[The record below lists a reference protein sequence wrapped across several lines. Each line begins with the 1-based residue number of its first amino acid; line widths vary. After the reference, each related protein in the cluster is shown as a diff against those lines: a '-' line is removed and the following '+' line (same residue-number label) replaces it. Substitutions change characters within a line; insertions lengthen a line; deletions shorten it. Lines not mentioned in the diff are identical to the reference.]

1 MHFESVPAVKS
12 AFVTYFYLF
21 AFLEW
26 LFFCPARELPMPGPR
41 RFPLPLIAAFFALY
55 VIWGST
61 YLVIRIGVEYWPPL
75 LLAGIRFV
83 IAGTLMYAFLR
94 WRGAP
99 APTWAQWKA
108 AGIIGIL
115 LLTCGNGAV
124 SVAEHTGVASGVA
137 ALAVA
142 TVPLFTLLCGY
153 FWGARNTR
161 LEWAGIV
168 LGLIGIAMLNL
179 GSNLQS
185 SPLGAAL
192 LIFAA
197 AAWAFGSVW
206 SKHLPLPQGAMASA
220 VEMLV
225 GGVALL
231 IGSAISGEHL
241 DSMPPIEGWAA
252 LAYLTFFGSIIA
264 FNAYMYLLK
273 NVRPAAATSYA
284 YVNPAVA
291 VLLGIVFVGETI
303 GIEEAL
309 AMAVI
314 ISAVVLIGLP
324 QWRRAPV
331 KASVAAP
338 KESRVN

>member
-1 MHFESVPAVKS
+1 
-12 AFVTYFYLF
+12 
-21 AFLEW
+21 
-26 LFFCPARELPMPGPR
+26 MPGLR
-41 RFPLPLIAAFFALY
+41 RFPLPLIGAFFALY

-61 YLVIRIGVEYWPPL
+61 YLVIRIGVQYWPPL
-75 LLAGIRFV
+75 MLGGIRFIV
-83 IAGTLMYAFLR
+83 GGTLMYAFLR
-94 WRGAP
+94 WRGVP
-99 APTWAQWKA
+99 APTWPQWKA

-115 LLTCGNGAV
+115 LLSFGNGAV
-124 SVAEHTGVASGVA
+124 SMAEHTGVASGVA

-185 SPLGAAL
+185 SPLGAVL
-192 LIFAA
+192 LIGAA

-206 SKHLPLPQGAMASA
+206 SKHLPLPQGAMSSA
-220 VEMLV
+220 AQMLV
-225 GGVALL
+225 GGVVLL
-231 IGSAISGEHL
+231 IGSALTGEQL
-241 DSMPPIEGWAA
+241 QSLPPLEGWVAMM
-252 LAYLTFFGSIIA
+252 YLVVFGSIVA

-291 VLLGIVFVGETI
+291 VLLGIVFAGESI

-314 ISAVVLIGLP
+314 ISAVLLISLP
-324 QWRRAPV
+324 QWRRAPERPAV
-331 KASVAAP
+331 LVP
-338 KESRVN
+338 TESRVN

>member
-1 MHFESVPAVKS
+1 MS
-12 AFVTYFYLF
+12 A
-21 AFLEW
+21 
-26 LFFCPARELPMPGPR
+26 PR

-83 IAGTLMYAFLR
+83 IAGSLMYAFLR

-99 APTWAQWKA
+99 APTWTQWKA

-231 IGSAISGEHL
+231 IASALSGEHL
-241 DSMPPIEGWAA
+241 DRLPPIEGWAA

-324 QWRRAPV
+324 QWRRPPV
-331 KASVAAP
+331 KPTAAVP
-338 KESRVN
+338 TESRVN

>member
-1 MHFESVPAVKS
+1 
-12 AFVTYFYLF
+12 
-21 AFLEW
+21 
-26 LFFCPARELPMPGPR
+26 MPGLR

-83 IAGTLMYAFLR
+83 IAGSLMYAFLR

-115 LLTCGNGAV
+115 LLACGNGGV

-142 TVPLFTLLCGY
+142 TVPLFTLLFGY

-168 LGLIGIAMLNL
+168 LGLIGMAMLNL

-185 SPLGAAL
+185 SPLGAGL

-231 IGSAISGEHL
+231 IGSALSGEHL
-241 DSMPPIEGWAA
+241 EAMPPIEGWAA

-309 AMAVI
+309 AMLVI

-324 QWRRAPV
+324 QWRRAPQRPAAV
-331 KASVAAP
+331 VQTESSV
-338 KESRVN
+338 N

>member
-1 MHFESVPAVKS
+1 
-12 AFVTYFYLF
+12 
-21 AFLEW
+21 
-26 LFFCPARELPMPGPR
+26 MPGLR

-61 YLVIRIGVEYWPPL
+61 YLVIRIGVESWPPL

-83 IAGTLMYAFLR
+83 IAGSLMYGFLR

-115 LLTCGNGAV
+115 LLACGNGGV
-124 SVAEHTGVASGVA
+124 SVAEHMGVASGVA

-161 LEWAGIV
+161 LEWAGIA

-185 SPLGAAL
+185 SPLGAL
-192 LIFAA
+192 LLVFAA
-197 AAWAFGSVW
+197 ASWAFGSVW

-231 IGSAISGEHL
+231 IGSALSGEHL
-241 DSMPPIEGWAA
+241 DRVPPIEGWAA

-309 AMAVI
+309 AMLVI

-324 QWRRAPV
+324 QWRRAPERPAAV
-331 KASVAAP
+331 VQTESSV
-338 KESRVN
+338 N

>member
-1 MHFESVPAVKS
+1 
-12 AFVTYFYLF
+12 
-21 AFLEW
+21 
-26 LFFCPARELPMPGPR
+26 MPGLR

-115 LLTCGNGAV
+115 LLACGNGGV
-124 SVAEHTGVASGVA
+124 SVAEHMGVASGVA

-185 SPLGAAL
+185 SPLGAML

-197 AAWAFGSVW
+197 ASWAFGSVW

-231 IGSAISGEHL
+231 IGSALSGEHL
-241 DSMPPIEGWAA
+241 EAMPPIEGWAA

-309 AMAVI
+309 AMLVI

-324 QWRRAPV
+324 QWRRAPERPAAV
-331 KASVAAP
+331 VQTESSV
-338 KESRVN
+338 N

>member
-1 MHFESVPAVKS
+1 
-12 AFVTYFYLF
+12 
-21 AFLEW
+21 
-26 LFFCPARELPMPGPR
+26 MPGLR
-41 RFPLPLIAAFFALY
+41 RFPIPLIAAFFALY

-115 LLTCGNGAV
+115 LLACGNGGV
-124 SVAEHTGVASGVA
+124 SVAEHMGVASGVA

-185 SPLGAAL
+185 SPLGAML

-197 AAWAFGSVW
+197 ASWAFGSVW

-231 IGSAISGEHL
+231 IGSALSGEHL
-241 DSMPPIEGWAA
+241 EAMPPIEGWAA

-309 AMAVI
+309 AMLVI

-324 QWRRAPV
+324 QWRRAPERPAV
-331 KASVAAP
+331 VVP
-338 KESRVN
+338 TESRVN

>member
-1 MHFESVPAVKS
+1 MS
-12 AFVTYFYLF
+12 A
-21 AFLEW
+21 
-26 LFFCPARELPMPGPR
+26 PR

-83 IAGTLMYAFLR
+83 IAGSLMYAFLR

-99 APTWAQWKA
+99 APTWAHWKA

-231 IGSAISGEHL
+231 IASALSGEHL
-241 DSMPPIEGWAA
+241 DSLPPIEGWAA

-324 QWRRAPV
+324 QWRRPPV
-331 KASVAAP
+331 KPASVVP
-338 KESRVN
+338 TESRVN

>member
-1 MHFESVPAVKS
+1 MSG
-12 AFVTYFYLF
+12 L
-21 AFLEW
+21 
-26 LFFCPARELPMPGPR
+26 R

-61 YLVIRIGVEYWPPL
+61 YLVIRIGVESWPPL

-83 IAGTLMYAFLR
+83 IAGALMYAFLR

-115 LLTCGNGAV
+115 LLACGNGAV

-168 LGLIGIAMLNL
+168 LGMIGIAMLNL

-197 AAWAFGSVW
+197 ATWAFGSVW

-225 GGVALL
+225 GGVVLL
-231 IGSAISGEHL
+231 IASAVSGEQL
-241 DSMPPIEGWAA
+241 EKVPPIEGWAA
-252 LAYLTFFGSIIA
+252 LAYLTVFGSIIA

-273 NVRPAAATSYA
+273 HVRPAAATSYA

-324 QWRRAPV
+324 QWRRTPERPV
-331 KASVAAP
+331 VVTAVP
-338 KESRVN
+338 TESRVN

>member
-1 MHFESVPAVKS
+1 
-12 AFVTYFYLF
+12 
-21 AFLEW
+21 
-26 LFFCPARELPMPGPR
+26 MPGLR
-41 RFPLPLIAAFFALY
+41 RFPLLLIAAFFALY

-61 YLVIRIGVEYWPPL
+61 YLVIRIGVQYWPPL

-83 IAGTLMYAFLR
+83 LAGTLMYAFLR

-108 AGIIGIL
+108 AGMIGIL
-115 LLTCGNGAV
+115 LLAGGNGGV
-124 SVAEHTGVASGVA
+124 TVAEHMGVASGVA
-137 ALAVA
+137 ALAIA

-161 LEWAGIV
+161 LEWAGIA

-192 LIFAA
+192 LVLAA
-197 AAWAFGSVW
+197 ASWAFGSVW
-206 SKHLPLPQGAMASA
+206 SKHLPLPAGAMASA

-225 GGVALL
+225 GGAVLL
-231 IGSAISGEHL
+231 IGSALSGEHL
-241 DSMPPIEGWAA
+241 QTLPPIEGWAA

-273 NVRPAAATSYA
+273 HVRPAAATSYA

-291 VLLGIVFVGETI
+291 VVLGIVFVGETI
-303 GIEEAL
+303 GIEEGL
-309 AMAVI
+309 AMLVI

-324 QWRRAPV
+324 QWRRAPEQPAV
-331 KASVAAP
+331 VAP
-338 KESRVN
+338 TESRVN

>member
-1 MHFESVPAVKS
+1 
-12 AFVTYFYLF
+12 
-21 AFLEW
+21 
-26 LFFCPARELPMPGPR
+26 MPGPR

-83 IAGTLMYAFLR
+83 IAGTMMYAFLR

-108 AGIIGIL
+108 AGVIGVL
-115 LLTCGNGAV
+115 LLACGNGAV

-197 AAWAFGSVW
+197 ATWAFGSVW

-225 GGVALL
+225 GGVVLL
-231 IGSAISGEHL
+231 IGSAVSGEHL
-241 DSMPPIEGWAA
+241 EKVPPIEGWAA
-252 LAYLTFFGSIIA
+252 LAYLTVFGSIIA

-273 NVRPAAATSYA
+273 HVRPAAATSYA

-309 AMAVI
+309 AMLVI

-324 QWRRAPV
+324 QWRRKPERPV
-331 KASVAAP
+331 VAAVP
-338 KESRVN
+338 TTESGVN

>member
-1 MHFESVPAVKS
+1 
-12 AFVTYFYLF
+12 
-21 AFLEW
+21 
-26 LFFCPARELPMPGPR
+26 MPGLR

-75 LLAGIRFV
+75 MLAGIRFV
-83 IAGTLMYAFLR
+83 IAGSLMYGFLR

-99 APTWAQWKA
+99 APTWAQWRA
-108 AGIIGIL
+108 AGVIGIL
-115 LLTCGNGAV
+115 LLSCGNGAV
-124 SVAEHTGVASGVA
+124 TVAEHMGVASGVA

-185 SPLGAAL
+185 SPTGAAL
-192 LIFAA
+192 LVFAA

-225 GGVALL
+225 GGVVLL
-231 IGSAISGEHL
+231 IGSWWSGERL
-241 DSMPPIEGWAA
+241 AAVPPIEGWAA
-252 LAYLTFFGSIIA
+252 LAYLTGFGSIIA

-273 NVRPAAATSYA
+273 HVRPAAATSYA

-303 GIEEAL
+303 GLEEAL
-309 AMAVI
+309 AMVVI

-324 QWRRAPV
+324 QWRKP
-331 KASVAAP
+331 KAAAIQ
-338 KESRVN
+338 EEATA

>member
-1 MHFESVPAVKS
+1 
-12 AFVTYFYLF
+12 
-21 AFLEW
+21 
-26 LFFCPARELPMPGPR
+26 MPGLR

-94 WRGAP
+94 LRGAP

-115 LLTCGNGAV
+115 LLACGNGGV
-124 SVAEHTGVASGVA
+124 SVAEHMGVASGVA

-197 AAWAFGSVW
+197 ASWAFGSVW

-231 IGSAISGEHL
+231 IGSALSGEHL
-241 DSMPPIEGWAA
+241 EAMPPIEGWAA

-324 QWRRAPV
+324 QWRRAPERPV
-331 KASVAAP
+331 AVVQTESSV
-338 KESRVN
+338 N

>member
-1 MHFESVPAVKS
+1 
-12 AFVTYFYLF
+12 
-21 AFLEW
+21 
-26 LFFCPARELPMPGPR
+26 MPGLR

-94 WRGAP
+94 WRGSP

-115 LLTCGNGAV
+115 LLACGNGGV
-124 SVAEHTGVASGVA
+124 SVAEHMGVASGVA

-197 AAWAFGSVW
+197 ASWAFGSVW

-231 IGSAISGEHL
+231 IGSALSGEHL
-241 DSMPPIEGWAA
+241 EAMPPIEGWAA

-303 GIEEAL
+303 GIEEAM
-309 AMAVI
+309 AMLVI

-324 QWRRAPV
+324 QWRRAPERPV
-331 KASVAAP
+331 AVVQTESSV
-338 KESRVN
+338 N

>member
-1 MHFESVPAVKS
+1 MS
-12 AFVTYFYLF
+12 A
-21 AFLEW
+21 
-26 LFFCPARELPMPGPR
+26 PR

-83 IAGTLMYAFLR
+83 IAGSLMYAFLR

-99 APTWAQWKA
+99 APTWTQWKA

-231 IGSAISGEHL
+231 IASALSGEHL
-241 DSMPPIEGWAA
+241 DSLPPIEGWAA

-324 QWRRAPV
+324 QWRRPPV
-331 KASVAAP
+331 KPASVVP
-338 KESRVN
+338 TESRVN